1 MKKFFATLACAIL
14 TALTVVGFSACNNNN
29 DDGKITVYM
38 PDGAPALAMA
48 QLMNENPEF
57 SKEVSYH
64 VVDADTVSSY
74 VTYNNNSKNADL
86 VVMPVNTASDILNS
100 GNKYKMLGTLTHGN
114 LYIVAN
120 SEKEELTKENFAES
134 ISGAKVG
141 VVQFVKFPGVMVKT
155 LLNKYSVSA
164 QLSGVQPGQVDGTS
178 SDYDYFVIPEP
189 AATTRVGNAA
199 LNLKIVG
206 NIQTLYGEGGYP
218 QAVLMA
224 KTELI
229 EKSPEFIA
237 EFCTALTG
245 ANDWLLSEEVSAETI
260 LNTVKSHYADPE
272 NTTPAFTNLSKQVIE
287 HCAIRFEYSAQCKQ
301 SVISLLT
308 EFRQVD
314 ESFAKI
320 VGDNFFYIPA

>member
-1 MKKFFATLACAIL
+1 MKKFFVTLVCAVL
-14 TALTVVGFSACNNNN
+14 SALTIVGFTACNNQ
-29 DDGKITVYM
+29 DDGKITVYV
-38 PDGAPALAMA
+38 PDGAPALAIS
-48 QLMNENPEF
+48 QLMSENMQF
-57 SKEVSYH
+57 SEKVSYH
-64 VVDADTVSSY
+64 VVDADTISSY

-86 VVMPVNTASDILNS
+86 VIMPVNAASNILTDGS
-100 GNKYKMLGTLTHGN
+100 SYKMLGAVTHGN

-120 SEKEELTKENFAES
+120 SDKEELTTENFGETIA
-134 ISGAKVG
+134 GAKVG
-141 VVQFVKFPGVMVKT
+141 VVQLPKFPGVMFKT

-164 QLSGVQPGQVDGTS
+164 QLSAVQPGQVDGTS

-189 AATTRVGNAA
+189 AATTRVGNAD

-206 NIQTLYGEGGYP
+206 SLQTLYGEGGYP

-229 EKSPEFIA
+229 EKSPDFIA
-237 EFCTALTG
+237 EFCTALTE
-245 ANDWLLSEEVSAETI
+245 ASEWLVSDTVSGEII
-260 LNTVKSHYADPE
+260 LNTIKSHYADPK

-287 HCAIRFEYSAQCKQ
+287 HCAIRFEYSADCKQ

-308 EFRQVD
+308 EFRQID
-314 ESFAKI
+314 EGFAKV